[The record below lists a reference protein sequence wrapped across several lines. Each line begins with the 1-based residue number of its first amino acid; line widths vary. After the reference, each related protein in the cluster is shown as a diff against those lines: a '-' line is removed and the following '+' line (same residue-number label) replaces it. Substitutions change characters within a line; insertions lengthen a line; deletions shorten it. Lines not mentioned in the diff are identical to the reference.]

1 MDLSDI
7 SDIADQVGG
16 CVLTEAEFTPD
27 ESEFRA
33 RQAQKFGEASD
44 YLAQMLGTD
53 DALRAE
59 AAEKFGDDVAGAAK
73 WMLYESGRAA
83 PGEGLRSA
91 IAEAE
96 NCHATLAER
105 ALVERVNTANQR
117 AVIQARLK
125 ARRRELARE
134 KQHAAWDAAAAAAGI
149 AIVPPTPT
157 LETGA
162 VGAALAAGQYD
173 RTQTA
178 YPELVF
184 DDSALDIPPGA
195 ACATFGSYTDDDDVQ
210 QRAAEQASTLRAR
223 STAASSDDAA
233 PAPAPPALPAIV
245 APALDALRAAA
256 PSAAALSAPPTAT
269 AALEGDEKLELEDGD
284 SLD

>member
-1 MDLSDI
+1 MRLAPTGVL
-7 SDIADQVGG
+7 IA
-16 CVLTEAEFTPD
+16 AEFTPE

-83 PGEGLRSA
+83 PGEGLRAAMS
-91 IAEAE
+91 EAE
-96 NCHATLAER
+96 NCHATLVER
-105 ALVERVNTANQR
+105 ALVERVNTANQH

-149 AIVPPTPT
+149 AIVPA
-157 LETGA
+157 TGSVTA
-162 VGAALAAGQYD
+162 AADIADAALSADAAPAAGQYD
-173 RTQTA
+173 VTQTA

-184 DDSALDIPPGA
+184 DDSALDVPPGA
-195 ACATFGSYTDDDDVQ
+195 ECATFGSYKDDDDVQ
-210 QRAAEQASTLRAR
+210 QRAAERASTLRTQSA
-223 STAASSDDAA
+223 AASSDDAA
-233 PAPAPPALPAIV
+233 PVAVPAALPAVVAPTLDAQRATALSAAVVRAPPA
-245 APALDALRAAA
+245 
-256 PSAAALSAPPTAT
+256 
-269 AALEGDEKLELEDGD
+269 AALEGDDELQLEDGD